1 MTLLLSVL
9 YNFKETLIKS
19 GVQNAQSEFSSDCIK
34 TTQAYYRMSR
44 SFCAGWRKLCKQ
56 TVRQVVRRDLIS
68 GSLIINLYSCV
79 LYDIILKIV
88 CDLFIIITSEKNYFQ
103 TDRNH
108 IFESYILL
116 KGEKMARRY
125 QLENNRKKS

>member
-1 MTLLLSVL
+1 
-9 YNFKETLIKS
+9 
-19 GVQNAQSEFSSDCIK
+19 
-34 TTQAYYRMSR
+34 MSR

-88 CDLFIIITSEKNYFQ
+88 CDLFIIITSEKNFFQ